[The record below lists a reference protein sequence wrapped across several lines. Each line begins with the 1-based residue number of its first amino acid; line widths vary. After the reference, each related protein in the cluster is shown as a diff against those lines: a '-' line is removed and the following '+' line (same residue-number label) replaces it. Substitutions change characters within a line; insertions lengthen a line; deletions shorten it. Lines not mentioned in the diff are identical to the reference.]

1 MHWNAWRQFACL
13 PSLPLSSLPPFWY
26 TLHKRCAATSLLY
39 SWFCISAL
47 HWGIFA
53 NMDVTTIASK
63 LCQCRFFLYFCL
75 PNCCSPQVRGCPCN
89 ICCIAF
95 SITPNPPCIYSSV
108 AHIALIAKAADTIS
122 VTSTL
127 SEYLQWD
134 ILQQVQCCAESNAIS
149 GLVSDTSTS
158 GTALR
163 IRWTEQSGA
172 TELWAVFKYSEATEV
187 CQSARQG
194 WTEQHWVRLCCAT
207 TRSDKERK
215 WSRWRKRC
223 TLALTRAACL
233 KYYGVIFQAQ
243 HEVRWTLRTI
253 KSWDNEDGSRRTFT
267 FRAKQALFY

>member
-1 MHWNAWRQFACL
+1 ML
-13 PSLPLSSLPPFWY
+13 LLSSL
-26 TLHKRCAATSLLY
+26 AAVD
-39 SWFCISAL
+39 
-47 HWGIFA
+47 
-53 NMDVTTIASK
+53 DV
-63 LCQCRFFLYFCL
+63 CY
-75 PNCCSPQVRGCPCN
+75 N
-89 ICCIAF
+89 
-95 SITPNPPCIYSSV
+95 
-108 AHIALIAKAADTIS
+108 ADIIG
-122 VTSTL
+122 VTSTQ

-163 IRWTEQSGA
+163 IRWTKQSGA
-172 TELWAVFKYSEATEV
+172 TELWAVFNYSEATEV
-187 CQSARQG
+187 RQPARPR